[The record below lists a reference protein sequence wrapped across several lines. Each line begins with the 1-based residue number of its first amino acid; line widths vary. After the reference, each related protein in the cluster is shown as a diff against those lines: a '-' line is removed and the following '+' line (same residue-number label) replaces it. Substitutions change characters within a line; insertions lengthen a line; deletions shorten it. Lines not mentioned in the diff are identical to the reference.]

1 MKTKL
6 GRAFE
11 AIENVFSDTSVP
23 AERTKDMLEELRED
37 IDMKLHCLEVDAAN
51 KRSSEA
57 RAEITNRRNRFGI
70 KGSRQ

>member
-6 GRAFE
+6 ELAKE
-11 AIENVFSDTSVP
+11 AVERLFSDTSVS

-51 KRSSEA
+51 RRASEA
-57 RAEITNRRNRFGI
+57 RAELANRRNR
-70 KGSRQ
+70 R